1 MSAVLRNMW
10 KRPKSKPKQL
20 SKSRRLA
27 GRWDIA
33 TNPLNSSE
41 ITFLFL
47 FPPPLVL
54 SIFCSGQGEM
64 VDRIEFNVECTVD
77 YIKDAVRDTTK
88 AVKYQSNTRRVSE
101 RYVSACH
108 PSCMSVCTSL
118 SLPAFFHSHSLYCYE
133 KLCLCAVNIILMPI
147 SQSLRC
153 LTDVCLSV
161 SKLLFH

>member
-10 KRPKSKPKQL
+10 KRLKRKPKQL

-41 ITFLFL
+41 ITFLFF
-47 FPPPLVL
+47 FPPPLVP

-64 VDRIEFNVECTVD
+64 IDRVEYNVERTVD

-101 RYVSACH
+101 RNVSACH
-108 PSCMSVCTSL
+108 PSCMSTSL
-118 SLPAFFHSHSLYCYE
+118 SLPAFSHSHSI
-133 KLCLCAVNIILMPI
+133 CLCADFSNTEVFHIVVY
-147 SQSLRC
+147 Q
-153 LTDVCLSV
+153 SV
-161 SKLLFH
+161 SCHSITKC